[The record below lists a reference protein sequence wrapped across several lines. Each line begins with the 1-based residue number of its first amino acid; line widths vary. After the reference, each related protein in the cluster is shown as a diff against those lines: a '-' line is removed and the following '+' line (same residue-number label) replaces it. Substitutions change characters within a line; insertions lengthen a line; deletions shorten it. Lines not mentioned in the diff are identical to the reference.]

1 MELHEKYGPIV
12 RIGPNEIQ
20 VNDPDF
26 YGEMYSSS
34 ITRRR
39 EKSKLW
45 FWMVGWSP
53 FSEPMAGAP
62 GKSYCEFHD
71 GVCARG

>member
-12 RIGPNEIQ
+12 RIGPNVIQ

-45 FWMVGWSP
+45 FWMVGWNP
-53 FSEPMAGAP
+53 FSAPMAGAP
-62 GKSYCEFHD
+62 GRSHGDIYD
-71 GVCARG
+71 